1 MERHMRLGIKIYLVY
16 LAHPSHEHDLKHQY
30 TLLELLGLDPL
41 ATANTFGNARCVGE
55 KKIDDEECFVLKLS
69 ADPST
74 LSERN
79 NGPSEVIRHALL
91 GYFSQRTGW
100 LVYLEDTHLTQ
111 MHVSDTETVYWE
123 TTFESTLRDYKAVDG
138 VTMSHAGHSVVTL
151 LRFGNADVA
160 SHTWT
165 RIEETWSI
173 EEVAFNVQGLS
184 QEFFLPPADVCSAK

>member
-1 MERHMRLGIKIYLVY
+1 M
-16 LAHPSHEHDLKHQY
+16 Q
-30 TLLELLGLDPL
+30 GLDPL
-41 ATANTFGNARCVGE
+41 ATANTFGNAQCVGE
-55 KKIDDEECFVLKLS
+55 KKMGDEECFVLKLS

-91 GYFSQRTGW
+91 GYFSQRT
-100 LVYLEDTHLTQ
+100 V
-111 MHVSDTETVYWE
+111 
-123 TTFESTLRDYKAVDG
+123 ESTLRDYKAVDG

-151 LRFGNADVA
+151 LRFGNADAA